1 MIIELEATKK
11 INLDAYFS
19 KNLFDKAN
27 TIGELSSEKR
37 IGQST
42 NSITIK
48 PNSVTLISY
57 LNE

>member
-1 MIIELEATKK
+1 MIIDFEATKK

-19 KNLFDKAN
+19 ENLFDKAN

-37 IGQST
+37 IGQLT
-42 NSITIK
+42 NSIKIR

>member
-1 MIIELEATKK
+1 VIIEFKATKK

-19 KNLFDKAN
+19 ENLFDKAN
-27 TIGELSSEKR
+27 IIGELSTEKKVN
-37 IGQST
+37 QSI
-42 NSITIK
+42 NSIKIK